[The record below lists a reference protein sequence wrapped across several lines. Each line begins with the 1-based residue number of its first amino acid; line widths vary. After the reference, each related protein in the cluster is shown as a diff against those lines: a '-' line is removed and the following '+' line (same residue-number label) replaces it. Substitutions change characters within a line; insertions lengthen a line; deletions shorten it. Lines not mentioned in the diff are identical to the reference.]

1 MSDFIGLVLTISI
14 GSIVTLALALVKCK
28 TANRK
33 IELATAR
40 AKRKNNRVKLSQYQV
55 LYRYNWKAESCSE
68 LQ

>member
-14 GSIVTLALALVKCK
+14 GSIILLALALVKCK
-28 TANRK
+28 MDNRK

-40 AKRKNNRVKLSQYQV
+40 AKRRNNRVKLPQYQV
-55 LYRYNWKAESCSE
+55 LYRYNWRAESCSE